1 VEMLDLFWIKKMKNS
16 RGEIL
21 AKHLDERCQND
32 FLCNIPEQI
41 KKTKKG

>member
-1 VEMLDLFWIKKMKNS
+1 MLDLFWIKKMKNS
-16 RGEIL
+16 RGEIIG
-21 AKHLDERCQND
+21 KHLDERCQND